1 MSVVRILTK
10 GLTIK
15 LFWCSVIIMKNE
27 ILHITLER
35 KKTRALEFYAH
46 GTPFKPKAVKL
57 KTVYKRKSKHQKR
70 DSQAYID
77 WLFQLIA
84 T

>member
-1 MSVVRILTK
+1 
-10 GLTIK
+10 
-15 LFWCSVIIMKNE
+15 MKSE
-27 ILHITLER
+27 ILHITLGR

-57 KTVYKRKSKHQKR
+57 KTGYKRKSKHQKR

-77 WLFQLIA
+77 
-84 T
+84 